1 MGFLFFDL
9 ILFFPEGEPY
19 NCSGPMGVHM
29 VHMGKQERNESWK
42 RGQSIDEDLTPVVLI
57 MSHKFHH
64 IKLGHE
70 DKNIILTF

>member
-42 RGQSIDEDLTPVVLI
+42 RGQSIAFAVILVIVVT
-57 MSHKFHH
+57 
-64 IKLGHE
+64 G
-70 DKNIILTF
+70 IILAL